1 MLKNKIKSS
10 VIALL
15 LAFSMVLGLCLIPEN
30 EVYAASQ
37 IACNYTLTGNTSN
50 YNPSVTPYQ
59 MHGKLSVS
67 GTNLVDASGNPVQLR
82 GVSLHGIQ
90 HTNGSTTA
98 FKDYV
103 NLASFQILRDEWGVN
118 LIRIP
123 VYTEEGG
130 YCRGGAAGMDVTI
143 QNAVNYATQLG
154 MYVIIDWHIL
164 SDGNPWNH
172 QSEAYNFFNNYS
184 AKYAGYGN
192 VLYEICNEPNGC
204 DWGTIKSYAESIIPV
219 IRSHDSNA
227 IIIVGTPNWSQYL
240 DEVSYNPIKGYSN
253 IMYTL
258 HFYAASQWHKDAL
271 RNRVTTAHNNGLPI
285 FCTEFGICDETG
297 NGGFDFDS
305 AATWMNLLK
314 SYNISYCCW
323 SLCNKNES
331 ASMFVSS
338 CTKVNGWTNADLNT
352 TGAWYINYTRPLYEE
367 EMGNYNPSVYN
378 GVDYSAVYD
387 YDYYINHQPD
397 LKAAFGNDK
406 RAAIAHFVNNGMS
419 EGRQAKEDFNV
430 STYKNNYADLSNAFG
445 TNYKSYYIHYM
456 TLGISEGRTA
466 SGSSASNGSSSSS
479 SSSSGSGSNSNVPY
493 VSSGSTVYN
502 GIDYSSVYDYNYY
515 INTYGDLKAAFGS
528 DSNAALAHFVS
539 NGMAEG
545 RQGKASFDV
554 NSYRNANNDLKQAFT
569 TDNLSYFYHYINNG
583 QYEGRITT
591 GVTKVTNPLT
601 TIGGIDYSPVYDFNY
616 YISHNPDIKAAYGN
630 NDIGALLHF
639 INCGMNEGRVAKADF
654 NISIYKNRYGD
665 LRTAFGNNNKS
676 YYMHYI
682 QLGQREGRIAK

>member
-1 MLKNKIKSS
+1 MKKSN
-10 VIALL
+10 VKTRIIAGL
-15 LAFSMVLGLCLIPEN
+15 LAISMVFGLCLVPGKTVN
-30 EVYAASQ
+30 AASQ
-37 IACNYTLTGNTSN
+37 IACNYTLTGNTAN

-67 GTNLVDASGNPVQLR
+67 GTNLIDASGNPVQLR

-130 YCRGGAAGMDVTI
+130 YCRGGAAGMDTTI

-184 AKYAGYGN
+184 ARYAGYGN

-240 DEVSYNPIKGYSN
+240 DEVSYNPIQGYNN

-297 NGGFDFDS
+297 NGSYDFDS

-323 SLCNKNES
+323 SLSNKNES

-367 EMGNYNPSVYN
+367 EMGNVNPAMYN

-387 YDYYINHQPD
+387 YDYYINTYPD
-397 LKAAFGNDK
+397 LKAAFGDNK
-406 RAAIAHFVNNGMS
+406 RAAIEHFVNFGMN
-419 EGRQAKEDFNV
+419 EGRQAKADFNV
-430 STYKNNYADLSNAFG
+430 NTYKNNYNDLRSAFG
-445 TNYKSYYIHYM
+445 GDNKSYYIHY
-456 TLGISEGRTA
+456 ISYGKNEGRSASGGSSSNSNTTTPA
-466 SGSSASNGSSSSS
+466 SGSGGSTSPTNAPT
-479 SSSSGSGSNSNVPY
+479 GP
-493 VSSGSTVYN
+493 TVYN
-502 GIDYSSVYDYNYY
+502 GVDYSSVYDYNYY
-515 INTYGDLKAAFGS
+515 INAHPDLKSAFGS
-528 DSNAALAHFVS
+528 DSQAALAHFVTF
-539 NGMAEG
+539 GMNEG
-545 RQGKASFDV
+545 RQAKKTFEV
-554 NSYRNANNDLKQAFT
+554 NSYKNANSDLRLAFD
-569 TDNLSYFYHYINNG
+569 TDTAQYYYHFINFG
-583 QYEGRITT
+583 QSEGRTSTGVYEVRNPITT
-591 GVTKVTNPLT
+591 YK
-601 TIGGIDYSPVYDFNY
+601 GIDYSPVYDY
-616 YISHNPDIKAAYGN
+616 YYYTNHNPDVKAAFGN
-630 NDIGALLHF
+630 NDLAVLLHF
-639 INCGMNEGRVAKADF
+639 INFGMNEGRLANENF
-654 NISIYKNRYGD
+654 NIWKYKASYSD
-665 LRTAFGNNNKS
+665 LRSAFGNNLKL
-676 YYMHYI
+676 YYLHYM
-682 QLGQREGRIAK
+682 QYGQKENRKAK

>member
-1 MLKNKIKSS
+1 MKKKTHIISLFLSLVMAIC
-10 VIALL
+10 IL
-15 LAFSMVLGLCLIPEN
+15 FIPAN
-30 EVYAASQ
+30 DTYAASQ
-37 IACNYTLTGNTSN
+37 IACNYNLTGNTAN
-50 YNPSVTPYQ
+50 YNCIATPYE

-67 GTNLVDASGNPVQLR
+67 GTNLVDSSGNPVQLR

-103 NLASFQILRDEWGVN
+103 NLSSFQILRDEWGVN

-130 YCRGGAAGMDVTI
+130 YCRGGAAGMDTTI

-164 SDGNPWNH
+164 SDGNPWTH

-192 VLYEICNEPNGC
+192 VLYEICNEPNGV

-240 DEVSYNPIKGYSN
+240 DEVSYNPIQGYSN

-297 NGGFDFDS
+297 NGAYDFDS

-314 SYNISYCCW
+314 SYNISYACW
-323 SLCNKNES
+323 SLSNKNES
-331 ASMFVSS
+331 ASMLVSS

-352 TGAWYINYTRPLYEE
+352 IGAWFINTTRPLYDA
-367 EMGNYNPSVYN
+367 EMANLSPTYYN
-378 GVDYSAVYD
+378 GVDYSDVYD
-387 YDYYINHQPD
+387 YDYYINKYPD
-397 LKAAFGNDK
+397 LKAAFGSDK
-406 RAAIAHFVNNGMS
+406 RAAIAHFVNNGMA
-419 EGRQAKEDFNV
+419 EGRQGKDSFNV
-430 STYKNNYADLSNAFG
+430 TVYKSKYSDLNAAFG
-445 TNYKSYYIHYM
+445 TDYKSYYLHYINN
-456 TLGISEGRTA
+456 GKNEGRTA
-466 SGSSASNGSSSSS
+466 ASGEAVNIPTSVPSSASSSEANTISTPVL
-479 SSSSGSGSNSNVPY
+479 SGP
-493 VSSGSTVYN
+493 TVYN
-502 GIDYSSVYDYNYY
+502 GIDYSSVYDYGFY
-515 INTYGDLKAAFGS
+515 INTYGDLKAAFGN
-528 DSNAALAHFVS
+528 DSQAALEHFVTS
-539 NGMAEG
+539 GMAEG
-545 RQGKASFDV
+545 RQGKATFEV
-554 NSYRNANNDLKQAFT
+554 NSYRNANADLKQAFT
-569 TDNLSYFYHYINNG
+569 TDTPSYFYHYINNG

-591 GVTKVTNPLT
+591 GVNKITNPI
-601 TIGGIDYSPVYDFNY
+601 TIYDGIDYSPVYDFNY
-616 YISHNPDIKAAYGN
+616 YINHNPDIKAAYGN
-630 NDIGALLHF
+630 NDVAALLHF
-639 INCGMNEGRVAKADF
+639 INSGMAEGRLSKADF
-654 NISIYKNRYGD
+654 NISIYKAANPD
-665 LRTAFGNNNKS
+665 LRNAFGANNKA

-682 QLGQREGRIAK
+682 YNGRYEGRKAK

>member
-1 MLKNKIKSS
+1 MLQKFSKKR
-10 VIALL
+10 VIAGV
-15 LAFSMVLGLCLIPEN
+15 LAFAMIIGLCLVPEGKA
-30 EVYAASQ
+30 YAASQ
-37 IACNYTLTGNTSN
+37 IACNYNLTGNTAN
-50 YNPSVTPYQ
+50 YNPAATPYQ
-59 MHGKLSVS
+59 IHGRLSVS

-90 HTNGSTTA
+90 HTNGRTTA

-192 VLYEICNEPNGC
+192 VLYEICNEPNGVN
-204 DWGTIKSYAESIIPV
+204 WGTIKSYAESIIPV

-240 DEVSYNPIKGYSN
+240 DEVSYNPIQGYNN

-271 RNRVTTAHNNGLPI
+271 RNRVTIAHNNGLPI

-297 NGGFDFDS
+297 NGSYDFDS

-314 SYNISYCCW
+314 NYNISYCCW
-323 SLCNKNES
+323 SLSNKNES

-367 EMGNYNPSVYN
+367 EMANTSPTYYN

-387 YDYYINHQPD
+387 YDYYINNYSD

-406 RAAIAHFVNNGMS
+406 RAAIAHFVIYGMNEGRQAKADFNVDAYKSNYSDLKTAFGEDTKTYYMHYIYYGKNEGRVATGSGSSAAVTTVQTPASTGLTVFNGIDYSAVYDYNYYINSYSDLKAAFGNDQNAALAHFVIYGMAEGRQAKSTFDVNSYRNAYDDLRSTFSLDTPQYFYHYIQYGQYEGRIGTGVNEVRNPLTTLNGVDYSAVYDYRFYISHNPDIKAAFGNNDILALMHFVYYGMK

-430 STYKNNYADLSNAFG
+430 HK
-445 TNYKSYYIHYM
+445 
-456 TLGISEGRTA
+456 
-466 SGSSASNGSSSSS
+466 
-479 SSSSGSGSNSNVPY
+479 
-493 VSSGSTVYN
+493 
-502 GIDYSSVYDYNYY
+502 
-515 INTYGDLKAAFGS
+515 
-528 DSNAALAHFVS
+528 
-539 NGMAEG
+539 
-545 RQGKASFDV
+545 
-554 NSYRNANNDLKQAFT
+554 
-569 TDNLSYFYHYINNG
+569 
-583 QYEGRITT
+583 
-591 GVTKVTNPLT
+591 
-601 TIGGIDYSPVYDFNY
+601 
-616 YISHNPDIKAAYGN
+616 
-630 NDIGALLHF
+630 
-639 INCGMNEGRVAKADF
+639 
-654 NISIYKNRYGD
+654 YKNRYVD
-665 LRTAFGNNNKS
+665 LQRAFGNDLKS
-676 YYMHYI
+676 YYLHYMTY
-682 QLGQREGRIAK
+682 GQKEKRSGR